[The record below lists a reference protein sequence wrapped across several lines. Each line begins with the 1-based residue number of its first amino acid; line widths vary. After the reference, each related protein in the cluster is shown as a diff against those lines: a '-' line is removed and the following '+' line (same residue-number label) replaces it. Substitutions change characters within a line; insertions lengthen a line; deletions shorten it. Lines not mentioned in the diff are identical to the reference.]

1 MTLWQFVENDTNKV
15 RRHDIDWL
23 RVILFALLIPFHV
36 GIGVYWNLYGDE
48 VNPNFEGISREERW
62 EIAENSN
69 DYTSESVDFPSMLL
83 HWMHQWRLAGLF
95 MISGM
100 GTAFAFKNRTWGL
113 FLKERSKRLLIPM
126 LIGAW
131 TMGFAGSV
139 ITENQDLDLTEL
151 TFEFLWGIIWRT
163 LFFWVPFVGKL
174 YALGHLWFLWNLFQY
189 SLLLTPVFYLVRNY
203 PTGKM
208 SRFLKSFFSLPK
220 NSGTLLMLPI
230 LLVITEVVF
239 KPWFPGYIGVGYE
252 WFWFFV
258 FFLFGYACIVA
269 KDQYYNFIE
278 KQRILITSLTIIWT
292 IAFVWIRLEQE
303 KSGIPYVDGGWL
315 ENGILHNEMTILA
328 CIIHSFHAWFWCL
341 SIFSWSA
348 YFLNVPS
355 KKLAYLNQ
363 GVYPFYIVHMPLT
376 FAGLKLAGNF
386 GLKNFSAVI
395 IATFFVTLTCWLFFE
410 LVRRTRITRF
420 MFGIKESRL
429 SIEEK

>member
-1 MTLWQFVENDTNKV
+1 MDDITKKV

-48 VNPNFEGISREERW
+48 VNPNFEGLSREERW
-62 EIAENSN
+62 EIAENGN

-113 FLKERSKRLLIPM
+113 FLRERSKRLLIPM
-126 LIGAW
+126 FIGAW

-139 ITENQDLDLTEL
+139 ITENQNLDLAEL

-203 PTGKM
+203 PTGKT
-208 SRFLKSFFSLPK
+208 SRFLKSLFTLPK
-220 NSGTLLMLPI
+220 NSGVLIILPI
-230 LLVITEVVF
+230 LLVVTEIIF
-239 KPWFPGYIGVGYE
+239 KPWFAGYIGVGYE
-252 WFWFFV
+252 WFWFLV

-269 KDQYYNFIE
+269 KNQYYEFIE
-278 KQRILITSLTIIWT
+278 NQRTLISSLTIFWT

-303 KSGIPYVDGGWL
+303 KSGVPYVDGGWL
-315 ENGILHNEMTILA
+315 QDGILHNQMTILA

-355 KKLAYLNQ
+355 KNLVYLNQ

-376 FAGLKLAGNF
+376 FAGLKIAGNL
-386 GLKNFSAVI
+386 GLKNVSAVI
-395 IATFFVTLTCWLFFE
+395 VATFFVTLTCWAFFE

-420 MFGIKESRL
+420 MFGIKESRI

>member
-1 MTLWQFVENDTNKV
+1 MTLWQFVENDSSKV

-189 SLLLTPVFYLVRNY
+189 SVILIPVFHLVRNN
-203 PTGKM
+203 PEGQLI
-208 SRFLKSFFSLPK
+208 RFLRAPFSIPMGAGIFVLLP
-220 NSGTLLMLPI
+220 LI
-230 LLVITEVVF
+230 LTMTEIIF
-239 KPWFPGYIGVGYE
+239 KPWFPGFIGVGYE

-258 FFLFGYACIVA
+258 FFAFGYVCITA
-269 KDQYYNFIE
+269 KDEYYEFIE
-278 KQRILITSLTIIWT
+278 NRRMQISILTLLWT
-292 IAFVWIRLEQE
+292 IAFVWLRFEQHD
-303 KSGIPYVDGGWL
+303 SGIPYVDGGWL
-315 ENGILHNEMTILA
+315 EDNIFHNGMTILA
-328 CIIHSFHAWFWCL
+328 CLIHSFHAWFWCL
-341 SIFSWSA
+341 TIFSWA
-348 YFLNVPS
+348 AHLLNKPS
-355 KKLAYLNQ
+355 ENLAYLNQ

-376 FAGLKLAGNF
+376 FAGLRISTEL
-386 GLKNFSAVI
+386 GLKNYPAVI
-395 IATFFVTLTCWLFFE
+395 IATAFVILTCWVFFE
-410 LVRRTRITRF
+410 AVRRTKVSRF
-420 MFGIKESRL
+420 LFGIKSA
-429 SIEEK
+429 KQ